1 MFFIENCQFGRQDS
15 LRGDIQCGQPL
26 EQVSMSQA
34 PALARVA
41 FADAPLAEF
50 LPRLALGDVGRC
62 EGLGKRLAFI
72 QSSMFE
78 ILQIG
83 SPAMGGMRGGEGIVK
98 NPFESHC
105 DNSLLLNRRCDNTPR
120 DRAGDCN
127 PRPRRIEAALCPR
140 FFNVR
145 LDVRSF
151 AYPPLHPDQ
160 RSFRRVPRICL
171 LCLRPFVWPG

>member
-1 MFFIENCQFGRQDS
+1 MFFIENRQFGRQVS

-34 PALARVA
+34 PALPRVA

-72 QSSMFE
+72 LSSMFE

-83 SPAMGGMRGGEGIVK
+83 SLANGGNAGRVGEG
-98 NPFESHC
+98 
-105 DNSLLLNRRCDNTPR
+105 
-120 DRAGDCN
+120 
-127 PRPRRIEAALCPR
+127 
-140 FFNVR
+140 
-145 LDVRSF
+145 
-151 AYPPLHPDQ
+151 
-160 RSFRRVPRICL
+160 RVL
-171 LCLRPFVWPG
+171 